1 MWEVSAV
8 HNIQFRHW
16 NICYFYRNKNGI
28 RYMTLL
34 EAVIKMKVTCFNQY
48 IWGKLIYKS
57 FSRILKEKCYFLITV
72 LWFPVLLE
80 TLKQVM
86 FIVQFLSSVV
96 VVTGFFLGKFVKRN
110 IYPSGSIFFY
120 ILFIDGKQFLMF
132 ANCDNMHLG
141 VGDPCWW
148 ACPLHCLGRSSSI
161 SCKLFISIFSS
172 LHYFE
177 TNFAGSIN

>member
-1 MWEVSAV
+1 MENCLRMWEVSAV

-57 FSRILKEKCYFLITV
+57 FSRILKENVISWSLFCGFQS
-72 LWFPVLLE
+72 
-80 TLKQVM
+80 LKQVM

-161 SCKLFISIFSS
+161 SCKLSISIFT
-172 LHYFE
+172 LF
-177 TNFAGSIN
+177 